1 MANSPTLCQKF
12 VPASIQEVRT
22 LNLSVYIIH
31 YMVGIIL
38 ADFSEVIVLQA
49 FALIQ
54 QTLKAWWFKASPEKI
69 RNPYPFQYL
78 GHQLYPKQILV
89 QNIHLR
95 KHNLLTLNAFQN
107 LLGKVNWLIYYLNL
121 TSGELKPLFGIRKRD
136 AIFNFLQQLSNAGW
150 IPFQKV
156 DEAIRQQQIHYI
168 DYDELGVC
176 VLASSHA
183 PIAVLWQKGT
193 LMWIHLSSFLFFN
206 GNIFSFYFKRILNQ
220 LIFYL

>member
-1 MANSPTLCQKF
+1 MANSPTLCQKIF
-12 VPASIQEVRT
+12 VASIKEVRT

-69 RNPYPFQYL
+69 KNPYPFQYL

-89 QNIHLR
+89 QNIHIR
-95 KHNLLTLNAFQN
+95 KDNLLTLNAFQK
-107 LLGKVNWLIYYLNL
+107 LLGNVNWLRDYLKL
-121 TSGELKPLFGIRKRD
+121 TSGELKPLFDILKRD
-136 AIFNFLQQLSNAGW
+136 TNSNFPQQLSDVLW
-150 IPFQKV
+150 IAFQKV

-168 DYDELGVC
+168 DYDQLLGVC
-176 VLASSHA
+176 VLAPSHA
-183 PIAVLWQKGT
+183 PTAVLWQSE
-193 LMWIHLSSFLFFN
+193 H
-206 GNIFSFYFKRILNQ
+206 
-220 LIFYL
+220 

>member
-1 MANSPTLCQKF
+1 
-12 VPASIQEVRT
+12 
-22 LNLSVYIIH
+22 
-31 YMVGIIL
+31 MVGIIL

-69 RNPYPFQYL
+69 KNPYPFQYL

-89 QNIHLR
+89 QNIHIR
-95 KHNLLTLNAFQN
+95 KDNLLNLNTFQK
-107 LLGKVNWLIYYLNL
+107 LLGNVNWLRDYLKL
-121 TSGELKPLFGIRKRD
+121 TSGELKPLLHILKRD
-136 AIFNFLQQLSNAGW
+136 ANSNFPWQLSDVWW
-150 IPFQKV
+150 IAFQKV

-176 VLASSHA
+176 VLASSHS

-193 LMWIHLSSFLFFN
+193 LMWIHLSSFLFLMAK
-206 GNIFSFYFKRILNQ
+206 FSVFILKEKLNHP
-220 LIFYL
+220 IFYLKYNTLLYVH